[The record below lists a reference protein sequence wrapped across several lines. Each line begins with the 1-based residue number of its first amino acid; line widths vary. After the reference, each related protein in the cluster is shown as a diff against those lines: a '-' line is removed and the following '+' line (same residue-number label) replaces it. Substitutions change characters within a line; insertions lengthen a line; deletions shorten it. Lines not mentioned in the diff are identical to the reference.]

1 MTSTACEERR
11 RSQLRDEGA
20 ATAEFAMVLP
30 ALVLLLALFAGATT
44 IGMTQ
49 LRAYDAARAA
59 AREAARGEPQHSVVA
74 EAEKRAG
81 KGSDVTVTTDGG
93 YTRVAVVIGLPRP
106 ISLVQDRVES
116 SATART
122 EGTG

>member
-1 MTSTACEERR
+1 MTRPVCEERR
-11 RSQLRDEGA
+11 RRITCDRGA

-30 ALVLLLALFAGATT
+30 ALVLLLALFAGAATV
-44 IGMTQ
+44 GMTQ

-59 AREAARGEPQHSVVA
+59 AREAARGEPQHTVVA

-81 KGSDVTVTTDGG
+81 ASSKVTIRTEGG
-93 YTRVAVVIGLPRP
+93 YTEVAVVIGLPRP
-106 ISLVQDRVES
+106 VSMVLKQVAS

-122 EGTG
+122 EGS

>member
-1 MTSTACEERR
+1 MTRPVCEERR
-11 RSQLRDEGA
+11 RWITCDRGA

-30 ALVLLLALFAGATT
+30 ALVLLLALFAGAATV
-44 IGMTQ
+44 GMTQ

-59 AREAARGEPQHSVVA
+59 AREAARGEPQHSVIS

-81 KGSDVTVTTDGG
+81 AGSKATIRTEGG
-93 YTRVAVVIGLPRP
+93 YTEVAVVIGLPQP
-106 ISLVQDRVES
+106 VSMILKRVES

-122 EGTG
+122 EGS

>member
-1 MTSTACEERR
+1 MTRPVCEERR
-11 RSQLRDEGA
+11 RRITCDRGA

-30 ALVLLLALFAGATT
+30 ALVLLLALFAGAATV
-44 IGMTQ
+44 GMTQ

-59 AREAARGEPQHSVVA
+59 AREAARGEPQHTVVA

-81 KGSDVTVTTDGG
+81 AGSKATIRTEGG
-93 YTRVAVVIGLPRP
+93 YTQVAVVIGLPQP
-106 ISLVQDRVES
+106 VSMILKQVES

-122 EGTG
+122 EGS